1 MTSTDEMHTQRTITN
16 KGLLDTSVG
25 HVAARKERR
34 QRNRVMCEGL
44 SCTLG
49 KVIGLSGTGMRI
61 RATGWCR
68 IRQGDRIS
76 LTLKNSELLLK
87 LNANIAWVKK
97 VGLFQYEAG
106 MAFVDLKPEQMS
118 ELSLMAQI
126 AMPKMTL
133 RRGTLPDLPTD

>member
-1 MTSTDEMHTQRTITN
+1 MTSHQTHTARSITD
-16 KGLLDTSVG
+16 KDGLASPSTK
-25 HVAARKERR
+25 VAARKERR
-34 QRNRVMCEGL
+34 TRNRVMCEGL

-76 LTLKNSELLLK
+76 LTIRNSDLSLK

-106 MAFVDLKPEQMS
+106 MAFVDLKPQQMS